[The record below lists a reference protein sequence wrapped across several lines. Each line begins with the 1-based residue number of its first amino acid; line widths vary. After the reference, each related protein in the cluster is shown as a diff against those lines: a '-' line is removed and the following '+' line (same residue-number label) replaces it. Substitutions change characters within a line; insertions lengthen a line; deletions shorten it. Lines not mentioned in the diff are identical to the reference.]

1 MAALKVFHFRVF
13 HIPKWMEHHYSRKWN
28 VSHGFRL
35 WCVCACL
42 FSVFAYSF
50 RPLCFFQ
57 LPQDEEQE
65 TEKSRTEARPVEGR
79 RHATGCQRSER
90 WSAKS
95 KSSSK
100 SLQLVTW
107 ISPEACESNC
117 SKQWTFSGRNAVLSA
132 RDEQSL
138 ANHCLLIAR
147 TSWISFETP
156 AAQITC
162 VAVLSTATLWLS
174 SEKCWEDWHV
184 RTALAGRILRH
195 NSTVAIRKAES

>member
-107 ISPEACESNC
+107 ISPEACERTCSKHWTLQLTIYSTQCTRWAISGKSLLVNC
-117 SKQWTFSGRNAVLSA
+117 SHVVDFLWNASSSDHL
-132 RDEQSL
+132 R
-138 ANHCLLIAR
+138 C
-147 TSWISFETP
+147 SF
-156 AAQITC
+156 
-162 VAVLSTATLWLS
+162 V
-174 SEKCWEDWHV
+174 
-184 RTALAGRILRH
+184 
-195 NSTVAIRKAES
+195 NSDTVII